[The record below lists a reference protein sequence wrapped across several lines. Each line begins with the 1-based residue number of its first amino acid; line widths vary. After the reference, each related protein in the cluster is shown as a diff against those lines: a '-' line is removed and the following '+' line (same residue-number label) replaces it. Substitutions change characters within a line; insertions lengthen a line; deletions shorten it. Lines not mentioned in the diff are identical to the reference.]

1 MAAIPNDIALT
12 PLAPA
17 AVDAALNWR
26 YAVKTFDPT
35 RKIDGPTW
43 ASLENSLVMSPSSYG
58 LQPWKFLVIAD
69 PALRAE
75 LRPHS
80 WNQSQI
86 TDASHLVVFLAQRQI
101 QAAELERLISA
112 TSAIRGV
119 PSDQLGFYRDL
130 MQKDLVDGP
139 RSQQIERWASNQV
152 YIALGTFM
160 TAAAL
165 LGVDTCPIEGF
176 SPAEYDRI
184 LGLEASPYRSCVVC
198 AAGYRDASDKYAGLA
213 KVRYAASELV
223 EHR

>member
-1 MAAIPNDIALT
+1 MAAIPNDIALN
-12 PLAPA
+12 PLAPG

-26 YAVKTFDPT
+26 YAVKTFDST
-35 RKIDGPTW
+35 RRIDGPTW

-101 QAAELERLISA
+101 QAAELDRLINA

-184 LGLEASPYRSCVVC
+184 LGLETSPYRSCVVC
-198 AAGYRDASDKYAGLA
+198 AAGFRDAADKYAGLA